1 MKRINKFLN
10 MILFSILSL
19 SMAFGFVLNSIQL
32 PTRKLDAATSTSS
45 KVYTTDY
52 YTLSYS
58 NNEVKLLLNSDLRV
72 YQNFSKQDLKDLKDA
87 IISVGYTAI
96 LDDIDFT
103 TDQPS
108 VKKRAVS
115 PKIGENV
122 DVSLIQDIIA
132 NQLINFETI
141 DNALDINGTYD
152 TLIEYYVDRYVDVFI
167 EANPTSNVENVF
179 AEVKEQLT
187 ISIQETV
194 NHVYEQA
201 GALDN
206 APNVSNKIHSLV
218 QNVEDL
224 KANDQKVEISLNDL
238 TDIFKTI
245 DNTTTIVEIVNDLQL
260 ATEVKDVIKN
270 SESEEIVNFFV
281 SVDTSTIT
289 NVFQN
294 VKLDN
299 VELKEI
305 VSSVGVD
312 NIIEIVDTIGMDNVI
327 EIAKSANLTKDDL
340 QEIIK
345 NNVSD
350 ISIASLIKSI
360 ESISINGNPIFANDE
375 FKMSGLEALI
385 KSLPRPS
392 EIANLSDEEMQF
404 SWNLDVVTIFGE
416 VEFDLTV
423 GFMGDCSLIR
433 SAAREIAE
441 IFDVNIQDGVYN
453 IGVKIPEKLTNAL
466 LKICN
471 SDQVPDRFKHS
482 VFDNAFLTVEE
493 IYTKI
498 TNKSLDEYI
507 EYLKQFDYQHILEN
521 LYNADNLNKLF
532 GTDKFSDERLDK
544 FVDEVCNLVSKAA
557 TLSYD
562 QIKNFVSRY
571 VNLSLLD
578 NAKVEELV
586 NKTIQL
592 LKKIDSLSLDSQLLR
607 KFIDPNS
614 PYTNENIYN
623 YLDKL
628 ASYEGYFNRIM
639 EYFAKVYE
647 AVPNRLKDNTI
658 LDYYKGNGSFNY
670 TGTLNL
676 NFEKICNT
684 ISSTYGPK
692 IYDALSLMFDR
703 LPSQMNVSIS
713 LSMKNV
719 YKVTYNI
726 GNTKKEGVLPA
737 GADVNFFANQT
748 SIDGY
753 TINRWV
759 DKDGIE
765 YKTMPAKDVE
775 LFAITEFIVSINEG
789 INKVYDGKE
798 YILEATGSPSNE
810 YSYQWYKDGKLIPG
824 ATQSTY
830 AVVNVADSGMYYCE
844 VSLPTFV
851 AKTDEVE
858 VVITKAT
865 IDVSEVEWNYYEA
878 DPIPYD
884 GNEKEVGLKEET
896 IPAGVT
902 AIITGN
908 KGTNAGNYTANVSF
922 EYDEANYE
930 LVGNVGPLTWTI
942 AKAKIDVSQVEWDYE
957 KAFTYDGSEKE
968 VGLKEETIPAG
979 VTPVLTGNKGTNVGT
994 YTAVVAFSFDS
1005 ENYEIVGNVAPLTWE
1020 IVNATI
1026 STTDKKTYEENDVV
1040 IVEITSPSSVIE
1052 STSEIK
1058 CSDATNNTKDV
1069 DLSSII
1075 EEGQTAQIGKT
1086 YDISFV
1092 DKNGNTQNYQDDF
1105 TVRLLIPEELLN
1117 EENLKVIYIS
1127 DDNKTVT
1134 EIEATRQGNYMVFK
1148 TNHFSQYAIV
1158 AVSQKTAPA
1167 TDSKDINWLM
1177 ILILILILILL
1188 VLVIINGR
1196 KGKTSPTTVTENN
1209 TEKTYLVK
1217 KDNEITQEKLSEIL
1231 DKDAINPKD
1240 MNAIALGTI
1249 NENEIRLFKHP
1260 LPIMEVCGKINHKEN
1275 GDVVINVFKSPAKV
1289 VIKPNSEKI
1298 IIVHELENG
1307 ELEKMEVGSIHKNDK
1322 EIKISIY
1329 KTPKKLD
1336 K

>member
-392 EIANLSDEEMQF
+392 EIANLSDEEKQKYIK
-404 SWNLDVVTIFGE
+404 SALKTLKSLPDDGSSVRHQGEPNQHTHYYSYSVKNVKVKYVLKKEPVVVARDSSNQPMIQTIN
-416 VEFDLTV
+416 VT
-423 GFMGDCSLIR
+423 R
-433 SAAREIAE
+433 
-441 IFDVNIQDGVYN
+441 NISSYKYIPKLKYLEELYN
-453 IGVKIPEKLTNAL
+453 IFNANYKILPIDETQQPFFTNGA
-466 LKICN
+466 N
-471 SDQVPDRFKHS
+471 
-482 VFDNAFLTVEE
+482 T
-493 IYTKI
+493 
-498 TNKSLDEYI
+498 TNVVLNDESNGI
-507 EYLKQFDYQHILEN
+507 
-521 LYNADNLNKLF
+521 
-532 GTDKFSDERLDK
+532 G
-544 FVDEVCNLVSKAA
+544 LV
-557 TLSYD
+557 TLQETWRED
-562 QIKNFVSRY
+562 FQI
-571 VNLSLLD
+571 
-578 NAKVEELV
+578 
-586 NKTIQL
+586 
-592 LKKIDSLSLDSQLLR
+592 LDSSVNQ
-607 KFIDPNS
+607 
-614 PYTNENIYN
+614 
-623 YLDKL
+623 
-628 ASYEGYFNRIM
+628 
-639 EYFAKVYE
+639 
-647 AVPNRLKDNTI
+647 
-658 LDYYKGNGSFNY
+658 
-670 TGTLNL
+670 
-676 NFEKICNT
+676 
-684 ISSTYGPK
+684 
-692 IYDALSLMFDR
+692 
-703 LPSQMNVSIS
+703 
-713 LSMKNV
+713 
-719 YKVTYNI
+719 YKV
-726 GNTKKEGVLPA
+726 
-737 GADVNFFANQT
+737 
-748 SIDGY
+748 
-753 TINRWV
+753 
-759 DKDGIE
+759 
-765 YKTMPAKDVE
+765 
-775 LFAITEFIVSINEG
+775 
-789 INKVYDGKE
+789 
-798 YILEATGSPSNE
+798 
-810 YSYQWYKDGKLIPG
+810 SY
-824 ATQSTY
+824 
-830 AVVNVADSGMYYCE
+830 
-844 VSLPTFV
+844 
-851 AKTDEVE
+851 
-858 VVITKAT
+858 
-865 IDVSEVEWNYYEA
+865 
-878 DPIPYD
+878 
-884 GNEKEVGLKEET
+884 
-896 IPAGVT
+896 
-902 AIITGN
+902 
-908 KGTNAGNYTANVSF
+908 
-922 EYDEANYE
+922 YDEE
-930 LVGNVGPLTWTI
+930 
-942 AKAKIDVSQVEWDYE
+942 DYE
-957 KAFTYDGSEKE
+957 KIGRRVSRIEWKQDWG
-968 VGLKEETIPAG
+968 
-979 VTPVLTGNKGTNVGT
+979 
-994 YTAVVAFSFDS
+994 
-1005 ENYEIVGNVAPLTWE
+1005 PLL
-1020 IVNATI
+1020 
-1026 STTDKKTYEENDVV
+1026 
-1040 IVEITSPSSVIE
+1040 
-1052 STSEIK
+1052 TSEISAS
-1058 CSDATNNTKDV
+1058 SDEKSNIDV
-1069 DLSSII
+1069 
-1075 EEGQTAQIGKT
+1075 A
-1086 YDISFV
+1086 
-1092 DKNGNTQNYQDDF
+1092 
-1105 TVRLLIPEELLN
+1105 
-1117 EENLKVIYIS
+1117 
-1127 DDNKTVT
+1127 DDN
-1134 EIEATRQGNYMVFK
+1134 IE
-1148 TNHFSQYAIV
+1148 
-1158 AVSQKTAPA
+1158 
-1167 TDSKDINWLM
+1167 
-1177 ILILILILILL
+1177 
-1188 VLVIINGR
+1188 
-1196 KGKTSPTTVTENN
+1196 
-1209 TEKTYLVK
+1209 
-1217 KDNEITQEKLSEIL
+1217 
-1231 DKDAINPKD
+1231 DKSAFDRSSY
-1240 MNAIALGTI
+1240 IASS
-1249 NENEIRLFKHP
+1249 
-1260 LPIMEVCGKINHKEN
+1260 
-1275 GDVVINVFKSPAKV
+1275 D
-1289 VIKPNSEKI
+1289 
-1298 IIVHELENG
+1298 
-1307 ELEKMEVGSIHKNDK
+1307 
-1322 EIKISIY
+1322 SIY
-1329 KTPKKLD
+1329 SKRVSNIN
-1336 K
+1336 

>member
-498 TNKSLDEYI
+498 TNKRSLR
-507 EYLKQFDYQHILEN
+507 
-521 LYNADNLNKLF
+521 
-532 GTDKFSDERLDK
+532 S
-544 FVDEVCNLVSKAA
+544 
-557 TLSYD
+557 
-562 QIKNFVSRY
+562 
-571 VNLSLLD
+571 
-578 NAKVEELV
+578 
-586 NKTIQL
+586 
-592 LKKIDSLSLDSQLLR
+592 
-607 KFIDPNS
+607 
-614 PYTNENIYN
+614 
-623 YLDKL
+623 
-628 ASYEGYFNRIM
+628 
-639 EYFAKVYE
+639 
-647 AVPNRLKDNTI
+647 
-658 LDYYKGNGSFNY
+658 
-670 TGTLNL
+670 
-676 NFEKICNT
+676 
-684 ISSTYGPK
+684 
-692 IYDALSLMFDR
+692 
-703 LPSQMNVSIS
+703 
-713 LSMKNV
+713 
-719 YKVTYNI
+719 
-726 GNTKKEGVLPA
+726 
-737 GADVNFFANQT
+737 
-748 SIDGY
+748 
-753 TINRWV
+753 
-759 DKDGIE
+759 
-765 YKTMPAKDVE
+765 
-775 LFAITEFIVSINEG
+775 
-789 INKVYDGKE
+789 
-798 YILEATGSPSNE
+798 
-810 YSYQWYKDGKLIPG
+810 
-824 ATQSTY
+824 
-830 AVVNVADSGMYYCE
+830 
-844 VSLPTFV
+844 
-851 AKTDEVE
+851 
-858 VVITKAT
+858 
-865 IDVSEVEWNYYEA
+865 
-878 DPIPYD
+878 
-884 GNEKEVGLKEET
+884 
-896 IPAGVT
+896 
-902 AIITGN
+902 
-908 KGTNAGNYTANVSF
+908 
-922 EYDEANYE
+922 
-930 LVGNVGPLTWTI
+930 
-942 AKAKIDVSQVEWDYE
+942 
-957 KAFTYDGSEKE
+957 
-968 VGLKEETIPAG
+968 
-979 VTPVLTGNKGTNVGT
+979 
-994 YTAVVAFSFDS
+994 
-1005 ENYEIVGNVAPLTWE
+1005 
-1020 IVNATI
+1020 
-1026 STTDKKTYEENDVV
+1026 
-1040 IVEITSPSSVIE
+1040 
-1052 STSEIK
+1052 
-1058 CSDATNNTKDV
+1058 
-1069 DLSSII
+1069 
-1075 EEGQTAQIGKT
+1075 
-1086 YDISFV
+1086 
-1092 DKNGNTQNYQDDF
+1092 
-1105 TVRLLIPEELLN
+1105 
-1117 EENLKVIYIS
+1117 
-1127 DDNKTVT
+1127 
-1134 EIEATRQGNYMVFK
+1134 
-1148 TNHFSQYAIV
+1148 
-1158 AVSQKTAPA
+1158 
-1167 TDSKDINWLM
+1167 
-1177 ILILILILILL
+1177 
-1188 VLVIINGR
+1188 
-1196 KGKTSPTTVTENN
+1196 
-1209 TEKTYLVK
+1209 
-1217 KDNEITQEKLSEIL
+1217 
-1231 DKDAINPKD
+1231 
-1240 MNAIALGTI
+1240 
-1249 NENEIRLFKHP
+1249 
-1260 LPIMEVCGKINHKEN
+1260 
-1275 GDVVINVFKSPAKV
+1275 
-1289 VIKPNSEKI
+1289 
-1298 IIVHELENG
+1298 
-1307 ELEKMEVGSIHKNDK
+1307 
-1322 EIKISIY
+1322 
-1329 KTPKKLD
+1329 
-1336 K
+1336 